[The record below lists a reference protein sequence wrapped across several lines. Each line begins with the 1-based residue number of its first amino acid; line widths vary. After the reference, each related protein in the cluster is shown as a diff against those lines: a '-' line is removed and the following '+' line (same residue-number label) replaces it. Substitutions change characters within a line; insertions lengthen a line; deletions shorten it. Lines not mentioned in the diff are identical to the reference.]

1 MSDELRHKDD
11 IVDENTE
18 STIESDKAEEIKS
31 EGEGEQSSLPE
42 ETGTD
47 ETPKENKV
55 LTEEDLAR
63 EVKRAQAIG
72 ERRAKRELDA
82 KYSAELEKIKTNVG
96 IQQQQ
101 NVYSQTPQQNMQQPS
116 PEHVWDNNLGW
127 IHKDMTLP
135 EYSQAVNQALIALE
149 NDPNRATVPS
159 SNVVQQQTAPSVP
172 QAQKEDVKASN
183 KALEQIDECMED
195 LGDQFKDD
203 LIAGIKGGIITPHM
217 INAAALAPDGV
228 KEFYN
233 WFKKEFTT
241 VSKIS
246 QLSPMEQQARI
257 WDFNAERTAKK
268 QPKVESKVTPQPE
281 SLKSNGDVNK
291 SSAESSY
298 LKRKRE
304 AERQI
309 WGN

>member
-1 MSDELRHKDD
+1 MSDEMRQENN
-11 IVDENTE
+11 IVDKNTE
-18 STIESDKAEEIKS
+18 STIESEKAEEIKS
-31 EGEGEQSSLPE
+31 ENEGEQTEVNEDS
-42 ETGTD
+42 
-47 ETPKENKV
+47 ETPETKESKV
-55 LTEEDLAR
+55 LTQEDLAR
-63 EVKRAQAIG
+63 EVKRAQAIA

-82 KYSAELEKIKTNVG
+82 KYSAELEKFKTNAEV
-96 IQQQQ
+96 QQRQ
-101 NVYSQTPQQNMQQPS
+101 NVYNQPQQNIQQPS
-116 PEHVWDNNLGW
+116 PDHVWDNNLGW
-127 IHKDMTLP
+127 IHKDMSLP
-135 EYSQAVNQALIALE
+135 EYSQAVNQALMGLE
-149 NDPNRATVPS
+149 NDPNRSTVPS
-159 SNVVQQQTAPSVP
+159 SNVVQPQTATSVP
-172 QAQKEDVKASN
+172 PAQKEDVKASN

-257 WDFNAERTAKK
+257 WDFNAERTVKK
-268 QPKVESKVTPQPE
+268 QPKVESKITPQPE
-281 SLKSNGDVNK
+281 SLKSNGDVNN

-298 LKRKRE
+298 LKKKRE
-304 AERQI
+304 AEHQI
-309 WGN
+309 WGK